1 MNLKVITNL
10 AKLCELCASEE
21 KFSLQGLYDYRFQNG
36 ILMIYR
42 HNNKLVPVNFRIN
55 DLINFDIKVVKDDE
69 GENK

>member
-1 MNLKVITNL
+1 MNLKVTSNL
-10 AKLCELCASEE
+10 ELLSKLCASEE

-55 DLINFDIKVVKDDE
+55 DLINFDIKVVKDNE
-69 GENK
+69 